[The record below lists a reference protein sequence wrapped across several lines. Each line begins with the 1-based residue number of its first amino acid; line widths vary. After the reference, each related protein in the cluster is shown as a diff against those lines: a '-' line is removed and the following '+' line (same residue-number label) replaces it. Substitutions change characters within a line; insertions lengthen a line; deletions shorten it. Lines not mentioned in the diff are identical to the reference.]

1 MLIRSLRRL
10 AREVE
15 TGNAT
20 DKCDLVIGKWSF
32 GLVNVNDIFHTRTD
46 TTGSRN
52 IFNYSNP
59 DVDALLTDFESA
71 RREDA
76 AKDAYHKLHETLAD
90 DLPYLFL
97 WKANTKST
105 AKRDS

>member
-1 MLIRSLRRL
+1 MKKTI
-10 AREVE
+10 
-15 TGNAT
+15 T
-20 DKCDLVIGKWSF
+20 
-32 GLVNVNDIFHTRTD
+32 
-46 TTGSRN
+46 RN

-59 DVDALLTDFESA
+59 DIDGLLTDFENA

-97 WKANTKST
+97 WKLDTKSAWRKEIRNNLIAPYYYFT
-105 AKRDS
+105 VVDDWSYSGK